1 MPKLL
6 RVVES
11 EKPNKKFKAVFKM
24 DNGRE
29 KTIHFGAKGMRD
41 FTLISNPK
49 SKFYIPDKKDR
60 IKVRDNYQRRH
71 KKDLITAN
79 NKTGVGAGALSFY
92 LLWTTPKMNVSS
104 YKRRF
109 NL

>member
-1 MPKLL
+1 MTKLL

-11 EKPNKKFKAVFKM
+11 EKPNKKFKAIYKM
-24 DNGRE
+24 DSGRE

-49 SKFYIPDKKDR
+49 SKFYLPDKKDR

-79 NKTGVGAGALSFY
+79 NKLGIGAGALSFY